1 MIVLLKG
8 ATTTVT
14 DGRTAVLVTRGTPAM
29 AKGGSGDVLSGVIGA
44 LLAQGLPCLTAA
56 YGGAIAAGAAAERA
70 AAEKGE
76 YAPTALDTIRHIAL

>member
-1 MIVLLKG
+1 MIRLYPVQYQI
-8 ATTTVT
+8 
-14 DGRTAVLVTRGTPAM
+14 P
-29 AKGGSGDVLSGVIGA
+29 